1 MVKDEGGGMWGLLNV
16 RGEGFESRNAGL
28 RVRGERCGKWYE
40 G

>member
-1 MVKDEGGGMWGLLNV
+1 MVKDEGGGMRRLLSV

-28 RVRGERCGKWYE
+28 SVRGERCGKWYE

>member
-1 MVKDEGGGMWGLLNV
+1 MKDEGGGMRGLLSV
-16 RGEGFESRNAGL
+16 RGEGFETRNAGL